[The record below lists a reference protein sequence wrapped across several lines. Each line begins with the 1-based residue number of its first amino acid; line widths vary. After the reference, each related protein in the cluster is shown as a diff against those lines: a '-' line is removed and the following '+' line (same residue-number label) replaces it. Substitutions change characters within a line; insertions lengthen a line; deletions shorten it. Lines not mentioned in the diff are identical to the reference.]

1 MPKANPSDWVRA
13 EDIADII
20 YFYSTSEASVLRE
33 TVLKVY
39 NNA

>member
-1 MPKANPSDWVRA
+1 MPKADPSDWVKA
-13 EDIADII
+13 EDIANVI
-20 YFYSTSEASVLRE
+20 YFYSTNEASVLRE